1 MKLTDQQ
8 RAELET
14 IIADFPKIASK
25 QRSLQK
31 IVESLNPNELLEKL
45 KESSSGKIGKA
56 DMQEFDEKIKAIDA
70 KIAGFSSQLKK
81 VSH

>member
-1 MKLTDQQ
+1 
-8 RAELET
+8 
-14 IIADFPKIASK
+14 
-25 QRSLQK
+25 
-31 IVESLNPNELLEKL
+31 LEKL